1 MMEIVGNVRG
11 KASLMRSSRQQNS
24 NPPGA
29 AHVRVWDLP
38 TRLFHWSLFVCVVG
52 AVITAKVGGNATD
65 WHFRL
70 GLAVLGLLTFRLVWG
85 LVGGRW
91 SRFASFIYSPASL
104 LRYLRGRPQPGDHF
118 EVGHNPLGSLS
129 VFGLLGV
136 MLVQVGTGLVADDEI
151 ANTGPLISYV
161 SGAVS
166 SLATTWHKTGG
177 QWLIYL
183 LVGLHLVAIVYYKV
197 RKRIDLVG
205 PMLHGDKPLPA
216 HVPPSIDNWAKR
228 LLALLVGAG
237 CAVLAMWVS
246 RQGG

>member
-1 MMEIVGNVRG
+1 MP
-11 KASLMRSSRQQNS
+11 SSSPQHS
-24 NPPGA
+24 THA
-29 AHVRVWDLP
+29 APVPVRVWDLP

-52 AVITAKVGGNATD
+52 SVVTAKVGGNATV

-70 GLAVLGLLTFRLVWG
+70 GLAVLALLTFRLMWG

-91 SRFASFIYSPASL
+91 SRFASFVYSPASL

-136 MLVQVGTGLVADDEI
+136 MLVQVATGLVADDEI
-151 ANTGPLISYV
+151 ANTGPLIAYV

-197 RKRIDLVG
+197 RKRVDLVG

-216 HVPPSIDNWAKR
+216 HVPPSIDNWTMR
-228 LLALLVGAG
+228 LLALLVGVA
-237 CAVLAMWVS
+237 CAALAVWVS